1 MSSYVGLTENKT
13 SSIDIEK
20 KGDPDKRIESQKKT
34 DISEN
39 SPFNKPFVDGAP
51 VSDPDKRI
59 PIEKSETT
67 IHLEDKNHS
76 LETWSEIFNKE
87 FCDEI
92 KLENSSIEQDSSL
105 EKSNELS
112 NEHDN
117 ILTEIPGGGEPN
129 AEYNIDGHIY
139 KTDDNGNIYNVD
151 GKNLPNCK
159 YELNGYEYETDDKGR
174 IIKAEGDIKIPEY
187 KPRPKYLPDI
197 DDRRS
202 SDDERG
208 SDDRGHLIAHEFG
221 GADTEGNLVPMNSE
235 VNQSGEYRK
244 LEQELRKAKEEG
256 HDVHVKVEPQ
266 YEDDSNR
273 PSSFIVTYTIDGE
286 TYEKII
292 INEAKGAS
300 NE

>member
-1 MSSYVGLTENKT
+1 MSSHVGLTENKMP
-13 SSIDIEK
+13 SIDIEK
-20 KGDPDKRIESQKKT
+20 KGDPDKRIESQKKV

-39 SPFNKPFVDGAP
+39 SPFNKPFVDGVP
-51 VSDPDKRI
+51 VFDPDKRI
-59 PIEKSETT
+59 PIEGTEKGTHIEA
-67 IHLEDKNHS
+67 KNPTPES
-76 LETWSEIFNKE
+76 WSELFNKE
-87 FCDEI
+87 FCDEA
-92 KLENSSIEQDSSL
+92 KLENSTIEDDVSL
-105 EKSNELS
+105 EKTNEQSNES
-112 NEHDN
+112 DK

-129 AEYNIDGHIY
+129 AEYNIDGHTY

-197 DDRRS
+197 DGRRTS
-202 SDDERG
+202 EDDRG

-286 TYEKII
+286 TYEKVIV
-292 INEAKGAS
+292 NESKGAN